1 MADQHPGASKAGELR
16 KNTQKAKIS
25 QGKGGAASAP
35 KKKSSAGLFISI
47 LCLLIVI
54 LCLVPVILGGNFF
67 SDDND
72 PKNIARTSSLSDQSS
87 TPDYG
92 RTIILDEGALAEPI
106 PTGVDADTPDPT
118 TRRSLTISGEELN
131 QIEANFKKQASE
143 QRSAEPASAPIP
155 PLPQPEDQT
164 PEQPV
169 QSQNPAPAPAP
180 APTAEPAPV
189 TPAQAEKPQEPG
201 TQPPKEA
208 APQPVAQSAP
218 AQGKLERSDSLV
230 RSMGVMPASAVQTS
244 PSIRGNAPA
253 QNNNAQGLAASQ
265 GRAGDNSSRAR
276 RANETPKPESPAT
289 AASGI
294 VRADQVPFTGQA
306 VPGGSLEL
314 QDKNEAHFTVQV
326 VAGRNRQSVIDV
338 SAALSE
344 RYWVYETTMDGRP
357 WYVLIC
363 GDYPSR
369 QSALEAIAR
378 LPAAIKQARPFVKS
392 FATVKDEI
400 ANPF

>member
-1 MADQHPGASKAGELR
+1 MAEQNSGASKAGELR
-16 KNTQKAKIS
+16 KNTQQVKIS
-25 QGKGGAASAP
+25 QGKGAAATAP

-67 SDDND
+67 SDGDE
-72 PKNIARTSSLSDQSS
+72 PEEIARTGSLSDQSTS
-87 TPDYG
+87 PDYG
-92 RTIILDEGALAEPI
+92 RQIIIDEGALADPV

-118 TRRSLTISGEELN
+118 TSRSLTISGEELN

-143 QRSAEPASAPIP
+143 QRSAEPDSAPIP
-155 PLPQPEDQT
+155 PLPQPQAQT
-164 PEQPV
+164 PEQAPW
-169 QSQNPAPAPAP
+169 SQNHAPAPAP
-180 APTAEPAPV
+180 DAEPAP
-189 TPAQAEKPQEPG
+189 PAPAPQVQPQPQEPEP
-201 TQPPKEA
+201 QAPAPQQA
-208 APQPVAQSAP
+208 APRFATLAAP
-218 AQGKLERSDSLV
+218 GRLERSDSLV
-230 RSMGVMPASAVQTS
+230 RSMGVMPATAVQTS

-253 QNNNAQGLAASQ
+253 QTNDAPGLSSSQ
-265 GRAGDNSSRAR
+265 VRVGDNSSRAR
-276 RANETPKPESPAT
+276 RDNEVQKPQAPAAT
-289 AASGI
+289 ASGI

-306 VPGGSLEL
+306 VPGGSMEL

-326 VAGRNRQSVIDV
+326 VAGRNRQSVVDV
-338 SAALSE
+338 SAALSD
-344 RYWVYETTMDGRP
+344 RYWVYETSLDGRP

-363 GDYPSR
+363 GEYPSR
-369 QSALEAIAR
+369 QSALEAIAK